1 MLDDTL
7 LLHSKIV
14 DSVRGAR
21 DAVLS
26 ADAQREAER
35 KKADE
40 MAEKKRKKEA
50 EKANRKAEADAAK
63 ARKAMLKQSSSVDGS
78 QGSVLTAVFEDTCP
92 VQEVAVFKGPAFMFC
107 VCFLSFCFLLK
118 SRPGVCRGAE
128 GRERRLRAS
137 VYRPGFR

>member
-35 KKADE
+35 KKAAE
-40 MAEKKRKKEA
+40 AAEKKQKKEA

-63 ARKAMLKQSSSVDGS
+63 ARKAMLKQSNIADGS
-78 QGSVLTAVFEDTCP
+78 QGSVLTAVFNDTCP
-92 VQEVAVFKGPAFMFC
+92 VKEVTVLKGLAFMFC
-107 VCFLSFCFLLK
+107 VFCC
-118 SRPGVCRGAE
+118 SACC
-128 GRERRLRAS
+128 
-137 VYRPGFR
+137 